1 MTAAPVALLGDITID
16 LTLAVPAYPEEG
28 GEGIA
33 TSQRE
38 YVGGSA
44 SNTAR
49 ALAWLGRPARLIARV
64 GADPAGARALADLA
78 QAGVET
84 RWISRD
90 PQEITQTNVVIV
102 TPGGERTM
110 FAYRGANAML
120 SANDVPPE
128 AVAGAAY
135 LHLSGYAF
143 LSDRQRG
150 AAVRALDLAAAHGVP
165 VTLDIPAGVTKQIAT
180 HLSGHLQR
188 FDTVFLGRD
197 DLAALSTGVAPAPAM
212 GARRIVV
219 KCGAQGSEVRG
230 SDGFIAHAP
239 AIPVDPVDTTGAGD
253 AFAAGFI
260 HAASL
265 GRSPADCCAAGNTLG
280 ALAVATH
287 GPGLPERGSTGA
299 GSQAWEKL
307 RHMGLVD

>member
-1 MTAAPVALLGDITID
+1 MTAAPVAVLGDITID
-16 LTLAVPAYPEEG
+16 LTLAIPAYPAEG

-33 TSQRE
+33 TSQDE
-38 YVGGSA
+38 YFGGSA

-49 ALAWLGRPARLIARV
+49 ALSWLGRSARLIGRV
-64 GADPAGARALADLA
+64 GADPAGERALADLA

-90 PQEITQTNVVIV
+90 PAEVTQTNVVIV

-120 SANDVPPE
+120 SADDMPPE
-128 AVAGAAY
+128 AVAGAAS

-150 AAVRALDLAAAHGVP
+150 AALRALDFATSSGVP
-165 VTLDIPAGVTKQIAT
+165 VTLDIPAGVTAQIAP
-180 HLSGHLQR
+180 HLARHLQR
-188 FDTVFLGRD
+188 FDTIFLGRD
-197 DLAALSTGVAPAPAM
+197 DLTALSIGVPPAPAM

-219 KCGAQGSEVRG
+219 KFGAQGSEVRG
-230 SDGFIAHAP
+230 ADGSVTHAP
-239 AIPVDPVDTTGAGD
+239 GIPVDPVDTTGAGD

-260 HAASL
+260 HAACL
-265 GRSPADCCAAGNTLG
+265 GLSPSDCCAAGNILG

-287 GPGLPERGSTGA
+287 GPALPERGSTGP
-299 GSQAWEKL
+299 GWQAWERL
-307 RHMGLVD
+307 RHLRLVD